1 MGKLKDGKF
10 KYRGGGGSS
19 NFGSGRASDLVGGSP
34 RGVSAKDLRA
44 RELRLEARET
54 LEIDEVLESGNVKV
68 MFNKKGK
75 LKTKEVTPDE
85 LSRITGIPKNDILK
99 RMDDVKVKDA
109 VRLKGDDLRRLGVAG
124 SLAAFVVFLMIVTGK
139 SNPVEAISEA
149 LKAAAEQAA
158 DTGSDVF
165 KSLFSGGLGGIFNVS
180 ALFLFCSSVI
190 LVVFLV
196 GSVVLKK

>member
-1 MGKLKDGKF
+1 MVKVRDGKY
-10 KYRGGGGSS
+10 KYRGGGGSR
-19 NFGSGRASDLVGGSP
+19 NFGSGSASDLVGGSP

-139 SNPVEAISEA
+139 SNPVEAIAEA
-149 LKAAAEQAA
+149 VKAAAEQAA

>member
-1 MGKLKDGKF
+1 MTKVRDGKF
-10 KYRGGGGSS
+10 RYRGGGGSS

-34 RGVSAKDLRA
+34 SGGSAKNLRA

-75 LKTKEVTPDE
+75 LQTEEVTPDK

-139 SNPVEAISEA
+139 SNPIDAIAET
-149 LKAAAEQAA
+149 LKASAAAAA
-158 DTGSDVF
+158 DTGSDIF
-165 KSLFSGGLGGIFNVS
+165 KELFSGMGGFFNVS
-180 ALFLFCSSVI
+180 ALFLFCSSVG
-190 LVVFLV
+190 LVIWLV
-196 GSVVLKK
+196 LSVVLKK